1 MAVSVCGLLLFHFSF
16 EYFIRRCCVHLFHAL
31 KRQDK
36 EEEEHLLQDFKQI
49 DALQRLTGLAQQKWN
64 ILRGKTRDAKLEA
77 SDEARPIELSL
88 F

>member
-36 EEEEHLLQDFKQI
+36 EEEDLYHVIHAPMPAPRNVMSRRQPNKTKLLVDVDSRFSSCRP
-49 DALQRLTGLAQQKWN
+49 ARVF
-64 ILRGKTRDAKLEA
+64 A
-77 SDEARPIELSL
+77 SFLL
-88 F
+88 